1 MDRDYT
7 PAGADILAVIH
18 YTVDGTPHTVQ
29 VKEFP
34 FRIGRDS
41 SAVHLTLHD
50 PKVSRTHAVLFCRDG
65 GVWLENLSATNGT
78 EVNGARM
85 EEPVELLSGDEA
97 VIGSTRLVFEIG
109 VTAPADQAPTELLT
123 PAWPEESSAPW
134 PGQAQEAPKS
144 PWPEPPAPEAGPS
157 APPPPPA
164 PESSSGGAP
173 LYCRQCGAKLREGAL
188 FCGSC
193 GARVPQAASAA
204 PAPPRNGP
212 SAPPPPPPPPYQAAG
227 SAHSGGK
234 KPGKH
239 RLIGILAIV
248 AAVAVILALA
258 FFLFG
263 GRSLNKALDAYVKAS
278 FTGDAE
284 AIFNLF
290 PEPVQEAALEEAA
303 WDGYATEREALAYL
317 SDQLQ
322 SAIYQLDDYLGED
335 WTYSYEVVSRE
346 EYDKAQV
353 QDLVE
358 SLRSEGATGF
368 NADAVTEVELEITL
382 ESADGSNRVDQ
393 SMYLYGVKDGRSWYI
408 VSV

>member
-1 MDRDYT
+1 M
-7 PAGADILAVIH
+7 
-18 YTVDGTPHTVQ
+18 
-29 VKEFP
+29 
-34 FRIGRDS
+34 
-41 SAVHLTLHD
+41 
-50 PKVSRTHAVLFCRDG
+50 
-65 GVWLENLSATNGT
+65 
-78 EVNGARM
+78 
-85 EEPVELLSGDEA
+85 
-97 VIGSTRLVFEIG
+97 
-109 VTAPADQAPTELLT
+109 
-123 PAWPEESSAPW
+123 
-134 PGQAQEAPKS
+134 
-144 PWPEPPAPEAGPS
+144 
-157 APPPPPA
+157 
-164 PESSSGGAP
+164 
-173 LYCRQCGAKLREGAL
+173 
-188 FCGSC
+188 
-193 GARVPQAASAA
+193 
-204 PAPPRNGP
+204 
-212 SAPPPPPPPPYQAAG
+212 
-227 SAHSGGK
+227 
-234 KPGKH
+234 
-239 RLIGILAIV
+239 
-248 AAVAVILALA
+248 AVILALA

-322 SAIYQLDDYLGED
+322 SAIYQLDDYRGED

-408 VSV
+408 VSI

>member
-204 PAPPRNGP
+204 PTPPRNGP

-278 FTGDAE
+278 FTGDGEAVFALLPKTVHKAALDNYSSKRE
-284 AIFNLF
+284 AIAN
-290 PEPVQEAALEEAA
+290 
-303 WDGYATEREALAYL
+303 L
-317 SDQLQ
+317 SDNLQ
-322 SAIYQLDDYLGED
+322 SLILELDNYLGEG
-335 WTYSYEVVSRE
+335 WTYSYEIISQDEYSR
-346 EYDKAQV
+346 DQA

-358 SLRSEGATGF
+358 LIRAQGATGF
-368 NADAVTEVELEITL
+368 KADTIIEVELEITL
-382 ESADGSNRVDQ
+382 TSVDGSNYTTQTR
-393 SMYLYGVKDGRSWYI
+393 SLYGVKDGRSWYI